1 MRRTLSGVFLLA
13 GAVLT
18 AAGCAT
24 QATPPTG
31 PATGPAQP
39 FATASQT
46 PKQRAEADAAAILK
60 AFVPPPGAQRLAQP
74 PNAPGGLLKTPIT
87 GLGDAT
93 QADGTTFWTAPGDP
107 QALLAWE
114 QAHIP
119 RRFTLGDA
127 DFGPPAWDRMFEL
140 PPIPGVLTSRAMVV
154 EVAGLGN
161 GQTGIRVDAE
171 VGWQPPRPAADQVPP
186 TAQVVTIA
194 RQPDNGPNDKRPP
207 KPVTITD
214 VKVVKKLAALV
225 NGLPISPFNNIA
237 VPCPLPFLGGLQLTF
252 RARPGAPVLATALTD
267 QPCGVVA
274 FTATGR
280 KELELT
286 NTGTLDKQI
295 LAIASLPWKLS

>member
-1 MRRTLSGVFLLA
+1 MRRTLSGVLLVA
-13 GAVLT
+13 GAVVT

-24 QATPPTG
+24 QAPRPIG
-31 PATGPAQP
+31 PATGPARP
-39 FATASQT
+39 LAAASQT
-46 PKQRAEADAAAILK
+46 PKQRAEADAAAILE
-60 AFVPPPGAQRLAQP
+60 AFVPPPGAQRLARP

-87 GLGDAT
+87 GLGNAT

-114 QAHIP
+114 EAHIP

-127 DFGPPAWDRMFEL
+127 DFGPPAWDRMFQL

-154 EVAGLGN
+154 EVVGLGN

-186 TAQVVTIA
+186 TAQMVTIA
-194 RQPDNGPNDKRPP
+194 RQPDNGPNGKRPP

-237 VPCPLPFLGGLQLTF
+237 VPCPLSFRGGLQLTF
-252 RARPGAPVLATALTD
+252 RARPSAPVLATALTD
-267 QPCGVVA
+267 QACGVVA

-286 NTGTLDKQI
+286 NTATLDKQI
-295 LAIASLPWKLS
+295 LAIAALPWKLS